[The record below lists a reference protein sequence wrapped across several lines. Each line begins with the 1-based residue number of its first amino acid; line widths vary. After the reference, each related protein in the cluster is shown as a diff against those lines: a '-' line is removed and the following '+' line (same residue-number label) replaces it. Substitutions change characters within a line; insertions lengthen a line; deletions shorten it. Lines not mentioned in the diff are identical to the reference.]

1 MLRDGDR
8 VPHFDVAT
16 IDGNRVEYRDVWQRR
31 NLVLLSL
38 PEGDRARAYAA
49 TVATA
54 LVDLADDVLCVATGD
69 EIPGVPS
76 PGVLVAD
83 KWGEVYHAASASSI
97 DELPAPAQI
106 VEWVTFVRHECP
118 ECQGEAR

>member
-16 IDGNRVEYRDVWQRR
+16 IDGDRVGYRDVWQRR
-31 NLVLLSL
+31 NLVLLTL

-49 TVATA
+49 TIAAA
-54 LVDLADDVLCVATGD
+54 LGDRADDVLCVATGD
-69 EIPGVPS
+69 EIPGVSS

-97 DELPAPAQI
+97 DELPSPAQI
-106 VEWVTFVRHECP
+106 VEWVTFVRNECP
-118 ECQGEAR
+118 ECQGEAL